1 MFIDSCSDEFV
12 QVWFP
17 SVRLTDVLSLQQQM
31 IYCVVG
37 PRVESVDSSRSFRPL
52 LCPHVRTFKHF
63 ASVFYPFYFIQFG
76 MQNGTIE
83 RDVPGFRFNS
93 PSVHSLESLFITSK
107 STNGLL
113 SGKRRVSS
121 SDGTG
126 QQSCERASNQRA
138 SDSVAMGQM
147 ARGSQRLIFIKLVGT
162 IHVWNLDQFDLNIQE
177 LLHSNS

>member
-63 ASVFYPFYFIQFG
+63 ASLSFIPFILFSLGCKMAQLKEMYQVLGSIHHQFTL
-76 MQNGTIE
+76 QNH
-83 RDVPGFRFNS
+83 FSS
-93 PSVHSLESLFITSK
+93 PAKVQMDFCQGNTGSAAQMVQDNRAVSEDPISELQI
-107 STNGLL
+107 LL
-113 SGKRRVSS
+113 LWGRW
-121 SDGTG
+121 
-126 QQSCERASNQRA
+126 
-138 SDSVAMGQM
+138 
-147 ARGSQRLIFIKLVGT
+147 RGEVRG
-162 IHVWNLDQFDLNIQE
+162 
-177 LLHSNS
+177 